1 MRIKDF
7 EIKNLYGKYSFR
19 HNLDEKVNI
28 IVGNNGT
35 FKTTLLRILKYVV
48 FYQST
53 SHFFDIDTTKI
64 NFKDN
69 LSIEYTEYMSPLS
82 ELEKAN
88 IDDKDFRKSIEQIA
102 QQTRDVKDKSK
113 VTVNYNVWL
122 PCINNEEIT
131 ETDYR
136 KQVKLDYIST
146 FDIKDKDINTQETY
160 LDKRL
165 VQLQSD
171 YGYYLNGLQ
180 KQFTSYLNKQG
191 SVTKEVY
198 DKIYTRKTLF
208 ENLVN
213 GAFKETGKVIDNE
226 SEKLRFIIDGKTSI
240 EASQLSSGEKQL
252 LIILLTVLLE
262 DGREYVLMM
271 DEPEISLHISWQYE
285 LLNWILELNPNVQLI
300 LTTHS
305 PSIFSDGWGD
315 KAIYMEDITTK
326 K

>member
-7 EIKNLYGKYSFR
+7 EIENLYGKYSFKSQ
-19 HNLDEKVNI
+19 LDENVNI

-35 FKTTLLRILKYVV
+35 FKSTVLGFISFLVHNGVEPTLSYQYAAMTMQDGIVV
-48 FYQST
+48 SSKPMTSQS
-53 SHFFDIDTTKI
+53 DDGDARTK
-64 NFKDN
+64 
-69 LSIEYTEYMSPLS
+69 LSITVPERIITLNSEEMPL
-82 ELEKAN
+82 EEFL
-88 IDDKDFRKSIEQIA
+88 KS
-102 QQTRDVKDKSK
+102 
-113 VTVNYNVWL
+113 L
-122 PCINNEEIT
+122 
-131 ETDYR
+131 
-136 KQVKLDYIST
+136 KLDFIST
-146 FDIKDKDINTQETY
+146 FDIKDKDVNTQQTY

-165 VQLQSD
+165 AQLQSD

-191 SVTKEVY
+191 SVTKELY

-208 ENLVN
+208 ENLIN
-213 GAFKETGKVIDNE
+213 EAFRETGKVIDNE

-240 EASQLSSGEKQL
+240 DADKLSSGEKQL
-252 LIILLTVLLE
+252 LIILLTILLE
-262 DGREYVLMM
+262 DGQEYVLMM